1 MMYFISSC
9 LSVFKRSLVLPTET
23 LYVQQQQQQQDLLHT
38 AMVKY
43 FVFSEYT
50 LKSSCRM
57 GFIFVKNINAGTF
70 L

>member
-9 LSVFKRSLVLPTET
+9 LSVLKRSLVLPTKT

-57 GFIFVKNINAGTF
+57 GFICAKNINAGTF

>member
-57 GFIFVKNINAGTF
+57 GFICVKNINAGTF